1 MALSLNNS
9 TKEIINKNVLKKA
22 NKKIII
28 INASRG
34 AIINERH
41 LLEFLKKIK
50 VHQLCWIVSQKNHT
64 MEYYYNKKMFSQ
76 LHTSLL
82 LLKRLG

>member
-41 LLEFLKKIK
+41 LLEFLKKNK
-50 VHQLCWIVSQKNHT
+50 SASAVLDCFTK
-64 MEYYYNKKMFSQ
+64 EPYNGYCKKCLITCIFYQ
-76 LHTSLL
+76 G
-82 LLKRLG
+82 LG